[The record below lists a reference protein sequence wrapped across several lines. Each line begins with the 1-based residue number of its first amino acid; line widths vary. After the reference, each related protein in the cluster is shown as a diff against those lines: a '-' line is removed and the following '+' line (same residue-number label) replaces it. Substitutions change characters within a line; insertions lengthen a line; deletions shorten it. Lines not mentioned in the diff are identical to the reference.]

1 MKLASLYPL
10 IFKYLKEGINYP
22 EEYILQFIEA
32 HGKLFDPS
40 TTVALNFMNSITD
53 AFSSQTLLRKIAE
66 MPFFIENLRD
76 LTFEI
81 PPSYS
86 GKRDEFQNRFRGV
99 MKIIEN
105 IWITPKTIESY
116 PNILEIYAILLTK
129 LFNAELIPI
138 LPHAPS
144 FLNNFVNDSIT
155 HFNKLI
161 KNYMVFNLDPSVLP
175 TIVPEVVK
183 LVETYD
189 AEEGDPTIDS
199 YFINPQSRDSTGAL
213 NLGGAL
219 RNSFKAGLKE
229 YKKYLDMGHT
239 FSYDTYKTLIANRY
253 LDKEI
258 IIRSFET
265 VPDFEETKKLANLI
279 VKQCNL
285 KQIDELI
292 IPHPLFKD
300 KILPLLNPISL
311 LKLAKY
317 TASVKEFISVIN
329 FPHNFKSISS
339 QVEFHETIAFL
350 YKKLFVD
357 LKDYST
363 IIEYNEVCPIVDLE
377 ILLLSCIRSGT
388 YEQFEVFF
396 NKYKNSPELKG
407 KVSTIEAKYLI
418 NLQEIDSAIKL
429 LETNECSSERSIDLM
444 TFALFLKSFT
454 EDVRSDNASKKVM
467 TTLQLANL
475 LSSQNSFAHLL
486 SVYEVVINGKP
497 ANSHHFLTDPSAN
510 VIILDQM
517 LNNLHDALQ
526 FIDCH
531 DTIAREM
538 LSNKMKIFFR
548 FKALLKLPQFKMQ
561 DMEMLIHIW
570 SVTKPHEIVCLF
582 NNIFETIRL
591 NPALRRINLS
601 NDLMFDYTPT
611 GLETVLNHIET
622 SFEDTKDEEGLRKM
636 EKLKV
641 FIKKN

>member
-1 MKLASLYPL
+1 MC
-10 IFKYLKEGINYP
+10 IR
-22 EEYILQFIEA
+22 
-32 HGKLFDPS
+32 DRS

-311 LKLAKY
+311 
-317 TASVKEFISVIN
+317 S
-329 FPHNFKSISS
+329 
-339 QVEFHETIAFL
+339 
-350 YKKLFVD
+350 
-357 LKDYST
+357 
-363 IIEYNEVCPIVDLE
+363 
-377 ILLLSCIRSGT
+377 
-388 YEQFEVFF
+388 
-396 NKYKNSPELKG
+396 
-407 KVSTIEAKYLI
+407 
-418 NLQEIDSAIKL
+418 
-429 LETNECSSERSIDLM
+429 
-444 TFALFLKSFT
+444 
-454 EDVRSDNASKKVM
+454 
-467 TTLQLANL
+467 
-475 LSSQNSFAHLL
+475 
-486 SVYEVVINGKP
+486 
-497 ANSHHFLTDPSAN
+497 
-510 VIILDQM
+510 
-517 LNNLHDALQ
+517 
-526 FIDCH
+526 
-531 DTIAREM
+531 
-538 LSNKMKIFFR
+538 
-548 FKALLKLPQFKMQ
+548 
-561 DMEMLIHIW
+561 LIHI
-570 SVTKPHEIVCLF
+570 
-582 NNIFETIRL
+582 
-591 NPALRRINLS
+591 
-601 NDLMFDYTPT
+601 
-611 GLETVLNHIET
+611 
-622 SFEDTKDEEGLRKM
+622 
-636 EKLKV
+636 
-641 FIKKN
+641 